1 MISMPQGLIS
11 APRLKPA
18 IRLAQAVSEY
28 EADLTRDQK
37 EAFNRYRSRAYEK
50 PPSIQDVMQLTA
62 DIDEQLSNKIRG
74 RCLGTRTTSFLQSV
88 QQFVSLGDIIVGGS
102 QNLVASG
109 VWALVR
115 TSLTLI
121 LNFSSYFEKIS
132 NLFMIIGRSAPRYE
146 KLALLY
152 PRSKE
157 LQSLLLDYFT
167 VVVRLC
173 HRILKFTRKSTLGKL
188 GATLDDSD
196 LITFR
201 TQLES
206 RARDIADEVNYLMA
220 QRIEE
225 QASFTTQLW
234 SRKYS
239 KEITHQRQM
248 KAYLAALG
256 FCSTY
261 DYMAPW
267 KQARRLGS
275 TNLFCQCPQYIDWRE
290 RASSCS
296 LVLTGRLGA
305 GKSVL
310 LANMVDDLNL
320 KIQGQ
325 NVTVVFFF
333 SRHDL
338 PESLKPRTIIGSIA
352 RQLLWST
359 PGITDKVGS
368 FDLKGES
375 DEFETIRRL
384 LETCLPPDLKAYL
397 VIDGLDECET
407 ADRQIVIQELR
418 WLQQRFSLL
427 ICASVRKEPRDLY
440 GIDLAWERLESAE
453 IAATPDN
460 ASDIE
465 MFIET
470 ELEIC
475 IRSGNLTIGNPL
487 LILEI
492 QDALLKGSQGMFL
505 WVALQID
512 NLCTMCTDEAIRQ
525 ALVDLPQTLSETFDR
540 ILRKFDSTRARAH
553 QRSILQI
560 IVAARQP
567 LTPGELREALSVEPG
582 DTTWNPSKLVN
593 DIYGILACCGGL
605 LTIDEEENTV
615 RLVHSS
621 VRQFLIGSEAMDS
634 ETIASSRFTLEEAQ
648 RKMAEIIITYLNYGV
663 FETQVSTR
671 VHTKLQVDSAPARIV
686 GSVFEVP
693 NVVRDLAMSLL
704 KLRKT
709 PGFDLGKTLQQLR
722 ARHESLSDQS
732 FCFLSYAK
740 SNCLFH
746 TVCSLKQTM
755 SPEIDDLLLRLLS
768 GTMLDIDTSDGH
780 MLLHFA
786 AEQGIESI
794 LKVLLKSGKI
804 DPNSTDQSGQT
815 PLYLAAASGHSA
827 IVTHLLSIDTVDP
840 NLPSKTRRNALH
852 VAILMKHNS
861 VAEILIKSTRTNL
874 NAKDDFGRAPL
885 HMALESMDA
894 DPIANL
900 LLKSP
905 STLLDE
911 QEDFQG
917 STPLH
922 KALSIGNN
930 AIAKLLLN
938 SGKVKTN
945 TKNRDGQTAF
955 HLAAKHDKTGEI
967 TQILL
972 QLNHTD
978 ADKEDEHM
986 ITPLHQTVKSRNPA
1000 TLKVLIDSGQIDP
1013 PFRVNGRHLNPNKWT
1028 VMHAVAQYGD
1038 EEMTKL
1044 LLSYDQVDANARDYD
1059 GKTPLHYASSSGNVP
1074 FVRCMLQSDKVLVN
1088 AKDGTGRTALHVAFM
1103 HDSPGVANLLLAS
1116 DKVDSEE
1123 KDRDGLTAFDYN
1135 DFLRNLTV
1143 GYSPNLEAA
1152 VSSKRVRELKEG
1164 GCSV

>member
-1 MISMPQGLIS
+1 MVSMPHGLIS

-37 EAFNRYRSRAYEK
+37 EAFNRCRSRACEK
-50 PPSIQDVMQLTA
+50 APSIQDVMQLTA
-62 DIDEQLSNKIRG
+62 DIDEQLSTKIRG

-88 QQFVSLGDIIVGGS
+88 QQFVSLGDIIVGGT

-109 VWALVR
+109 VWALLV
-115 TSLTLI
+115 
-121 LNFSSYFEKIS
+121 LNFSTYFEKIS
-132 NLFMIIGRSAPRYE
+132 NIFMIIGRSAPRYE

-173 HRILKFTRKSTLGKL
+173 HCILKFTRKSTLGKI

-196 LITFR
+196 LKTFL
-201 TQLES
+201 TQLET
-206 RARDIADEVNYLMA
+206 RAKDIKDEVNYLMA

-248 KAYLAALG
+248 KAYLAALE

-267 KQARRLGS
+267 KQARRLGN
-275 TNLFCQCPQYIDWRE
+275 TTLFYQCPQYIDWRE

-296 LVLTGRLGA
+296 LVLTGRLGS

-310 LANMVDDLNL
+310 LANIVDDLNL
-320 KIQGQ
+320 NTQGQ
-325 NVTVVFFF
+325 NTTVAFFF

-338 PESLKPRTIIGSIA
+338 PDSLKPRNIIGSIA
-352 RQLLWST
+352 RQLLWSI
-359 PGITDKVGS
+359 PGMADKVS
-368 FDLKGES
+368 NFDFKGEP
-375 DEFETIRRL
+375 DEFNTIRRL
-384 LETCLPPDLKAYL
+384 IETCVPPDLKAYL
-397 VIDGLDECET
+397 VIDGLDEFET
-407 ADRQIVIQELR
+407 ADRQVVIQELR
-418 WLQQRFSLL
+418 WLQQRISLL
-427 ICASVRKEPRDLY
+427 LCASVRKEPRDLY

-453 IAATPDN
+453 IAAIPDN

-465 MFIET
+465 VFIET
-470 ELEIC
+470 ELELC
-475 IRSGNLTIGNPL
+475 IRSGKLTIGNPL

-525 ALVDLPQTLSETFDR
+525 ALVDLPRTLSETFDR
-540 ILRKFDSTRARAH
+540 ILRRFDSNVARTH

-560 IVAARQP
+560 IVAARHP
-567 LTPGELREALSVEPG
+567 LKPGELREALSVEPG
-582 DTTWNPSKLVN
+582 DPTWNPSKLVN
-593 DIYGILACCGGL
+593 DIFGILTCCGGL

-621 VRQFLIGSEAMDS
+621 VRQYLIGSEDMDS
-634 ETIASSRFTLEEAQ
+634 ELMNTKFTLEEAE
-648 RKMAEIIITYLNYGV
+648 RKMADIAITYLNYGV
-663 FETQVSTR
+663 FETQISTR
-671 VHTKLQVDSAPARIV
+671 VNKTLQVDSAPAKIV
-686 GSVFEVP
+686 ESVFEVP

-709 PGFDLGKTLQQLR
+709 PGFDLGKTLEQLR
-722 ARHESLSDQS
+722 PRHESISVQK

-740 SNCLFH
+740 SNCLH
-746 TVCSLKQTM
+746 HAVSTLRHLKQAM
-755 SPEIDDLLLRLLS
+755 SPEIENLLLRLLG
-768 GTMLDIDTSDGH
+768 GTMLDINTSDGH
-780 MLLHFA
+780 TLLLLA
-786 AEQGIESI
+786 AEKGIESI
-794 LKVLLKSGKI
+794 LMVLLQSGKI
-804 DPNSTDQSGQT
+804 DPNSADQSGQT
-815 PLYLAAASGHSA
+815 PLFLAAASGHEA
-827 IVTHLLSIDTVDP
+827 IVTYILGISTVDT
-840 NLPSKTRRNALH
+840 NLSSKNRQNALH
-852 VAILMKHNS
+852 VAIQRKHNS

-874 NAKDDFGRAPL
+874 NAKDNFGRAPL
-885 HMALESMDA
+885 HMALESLDT
-894 DPIANL
+894 DPIAGL
-900 LLKSP
+900 LLKSS

-911 QEDFQG
+911 QEDLHG
-917 STPLH
+917 LTPLH
-922 KALSIGNN
+922 KAVIIGNN
-930 AIAKLLLN
+930 AIAKRLLS

-955 HLAAKHDKTGEI
+955 HLAAKHDRTGEI
-967 TQILL
+967 TQVLL

-978 ADKEDEHM
+978 ADQEDEQM
-986 ITPLHQTVKSRNPA
+986 ITPIHQTVKSRNTA

-1013 PFRVNGRHLNPNKWT
+1013 PFKVNGRIRNLNEWT

-1044 LLSYDQVDANARDYD
+1044 LLSYDQVDANARDFD
-1059 GKTPLHYASSSGNVP
+1059 RKTPLHYACSSGNAP
-1074 FVRCMLQSDKVLVN
+1074 FVRCMLESDKVLVN
-1088 AKDGTGRTALHVAFM
+1088 AKDDIGRTPLHVAFM
-1103 HDSPGVANLLLAS
+1103 HDSPGVADLLL
-1116 DKVDSEE
+1116 KSERVNSLE
-1123 KDRDGLTAFDYN
+1123 KDLDGLTAFDYS
-1135 DFLRNLTV
+1135 DLLWNLTV
-1143 GYSPNLEAA
+1143 GT
-1152 VSSKRVRELKEG
+1152 VQGVQ
-1164 GCSV
+1164 